1 MAKVAKKKEALSV
14 SRLINEVLVAQLSIP
29 FRQIVN
35 DTTFSKYTGSKRPD
49 LLISEFEYD
58 GTNDDQYIK
67 NLVAY
72 AEAKDD
78 CKVDDKD
85 WKDALKQGKIKAPK
99 LGLPYLMSVQKLN
112 QNNFHNAIANGTALV
127 DFYADWCGPCR
138 MVSPI
143 VDEIA
148 AERSDI
154 TVGKVNVDDENAL
167 AMKYGVMSIPT
178 LIVFKD
184 GQEKTRIVGAR
195 PKAAILAE
203 LV

>member
-1 MAKVAKKKEALSV
+1 
-14 SRLINEVLVAQLSIP
+14 
-29 FRQIVN
+29 
-35 DTTFSKYTGSKRPD
+35 
-49 LLISEFEYD
+49 
-58 GTNDDQYIK
+58 
-67 NLVAY
+67 
-72 AEAKDD
+72 
-78 CKVDDKD
+78 
-85 WKDALKQGKIKAPK
+85 
-99 LGLPYLMSVQKLN
+99 MSVQKLN
-112 QNNFHNAIANGTALV
+112 QNTFNNAIANGTTLV

-148 AERSDI
+148 EERSDI

-167 AMKYGVMSIPT
+167 SMKYGVMSIPT

>member
-1 MAKVAKKKEALSV
+1 
-14 SRLINEVLVAQLSIP
+14 
-29 FRQIVN
+29 
-35 DTTFSKYTGSKRPD
+35 
-49 LLISEFEYD
+49 
-58 GTNDDQYIK
+58 
-67 NLVAY
+67 
-72 AEAKDD
+72 
-78 CKVDDKD
+78 
-85 WKDALKQGKIKAPK
+85 
-99 LGLPYLMSVQKLN
+99 MSVQKLD
-112 QNNFHNAIANGTALV
+112 QNNFNNAIANGTALV

-148 AERSDI
+148 EERRDI

>member
-1 MAKVAKKKEALSV
+1 MKMSV
-14 SRLINEVLVAQLSIP
+14 IKINKS
-29 FRQIVN
+29 N
-35 DTTFSKYTGSKRPD
+35 
-49 LLISEFEYD
+49 FEE
-58 GTNDDQYIK
+58 IK
-67 NLVAY
+67 NSG
-72 AEAKDD
+72 
-78 CKVDDKD
+78 KVV
-85 WKDALKQGKIKAPK
+85 L
-99 LGLPYLMSVQKLN
+99 L
-112 QNNFHNAIANGTALV
+112 

-184 GQEKTRIVGAR
+184 GKEKTRIVGAR